1 MTEILGQSRAM
12 GQIQAAVS
20 SGRLHHAWIFHGPWG
35 VGKFTAAIELARFL
49 LCHSPQADLMGMPS
63 PCDTCASCRLFREPA
78 ATSGEGD
85 ESPSGVDIAHPDFH
99 VVTKELARFSDDAN
113 VRNRKLTNIPVDV
126 LRQAL
131 LEPVYRMAQM
141 QHGKV
146 FVVDEAELIDTRG
159 QNLLLKTLEEPP
171 ANTYII
177 LVTSSEDKLL
187 TTIRSRCQRVAFGP
201 LPDEVIH
208 QWLDRTAPE
217 VKDADRQWL
226 VNFAAGSLGR
236 VQLTIRFDLFRWWRS
251 VLPGVDQAVTG
262 RPPGELGATMSALI
276 DELAQNWVSQ
286 HKNASKEA
294 ANKMA
299 AGLMLGMIGQHA
311 RMQINRL
318 VARAPVD
325 DPDAAEAML
334 EPWLHVIESLS
345 ITETALGANV
355 NMGLAM
361 DHLVSMMARP
371 GVIHFSVN

>member
-1 MTEILGQSRAM
+1 
-12 GQIQAAVS
+12 
-20 SGRLHHAWIFHGPWG
+20 
-35 VGKFTAAIELARFL
+35 
-49 LCHSPQADLMGMPS
+49 
-63 PCDTCASCRLFREPA
+63 
-78 ATSGEGD
+78 
-85 ESPSGVDIAHPDFH
+85 
-99 VVTKELARFSDDAN
+99 
-113 VRNRKLTNIPVDV
+113 
-126 LRQAL
+126 
-131 LEPVYRMAQM
+131 
-141 QHGKV
+141 
-146 FVVDEAELIDTRG
+146 
-159 QNLLLKTLEEPP
+159 
-171 ANTYII
+171 
-177 LVTSSEDKLL
+177 
-187 TTIRSRCQRVAFGP
+187 
-201 LPDEVIH
+201 
-208 QWLDRTAPE
+208 
-217 VKDADRQWL
+217 

-276 DELAQNWVSQ
+276 DELAQSWVSQ